1 MVNSAATTVF
11 LYEESEFLGRNISLI
26 TGEHAKNHDKYIQ
39 NYLKSGIKKVMGQ
52 KRELKATYVN
62 SICLFLDRWESFVP
76 YLSSILFGYL

>member
-11 LYEESEFLGRNISLI
+11 QYEKSEFLEQNISII

-39 NYLKSGIKKVMGQ
+39 NYLKSGVKKAMGQ

-62 SICLFLDRWESFVP
+62 SID
-76 YLSSILFGYL
+76 YILICSHIGWTVRL